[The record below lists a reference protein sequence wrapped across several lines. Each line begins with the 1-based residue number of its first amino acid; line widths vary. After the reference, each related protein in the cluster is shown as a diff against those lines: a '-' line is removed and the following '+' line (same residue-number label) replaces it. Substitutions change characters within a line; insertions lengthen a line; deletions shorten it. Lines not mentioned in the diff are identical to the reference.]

1 MGSPII
7 MIIYV
12 RCAKGDSCECR
23 VFFIS
28 KGKEEDQE
36 YFVLHGRGTR
46 DSYISWLSS
55 KMCFKTCYCRE
66 WRFYLARLYLLI
78 YPKPKLFLFQK
89 YDKTL
94 SKTENRTP
102 LSVLSVFQRWFFYH
116 RICTKCTSLLY
127 HALKSYKDTEIA
139 RD

>member
-1 MGSPII
+1 MQREILVSAGYFLSPKGRKRTTNILTYMGGVPEILI
-7 MIIYV
+7 LV
-12 RCAKGDSCECR
+12 DL
-23 VFFIS
+23 
-28 KGKEEDQE
+28 
-36 YFVLHGRGTR
+36 VL
-46 DSYISWLSS
+46 

-78 YPKPKLFLFQK
+78 YPRPKLFLFQK